1 MGYTIQYVEKIPN
14 GIRLSSE
21 YECHSLEEAEQQ
33 AVSMTS
39 GTGLDA
45 RYQPINYDVAI
56 IRRNGNVLLRY
67 FHTMEI
73 P

>member
-1 MGYTIQYVEKIPN
+1 MSYTIQYIEKIPS

-21 YECHSLEEAEQQ
+21 YECESLEDAEQQ
-33 AVSMTS
+33 AVSLTS
-39 GTGLDA
+39 GDA
-45 RYQPINYDVAI
+45 VDANWQPINYEVAI

>member
-1 MGYTIQYVEKIPN
+1 VSYTIQYIEKIPS

-21 YECHSLEEAEQQ
+21 YECESLEDAEQQ
-33 AVSMTS
+33 AVSLTS
-39 GTGLDA
+39 GDA
-45 RYQPINYDVAI
+45 VDANGQPINYDVAI

-67 FHTMEI
+67 FHAQEI